1 MSDLK
6 LIGKSV
12 LRKDGPDKTTGKAR
26 YTADRH
32 LPGMLV
38 CGILRS
44 PHAHAKILNIDSS
57 RAEELPGVKA
67 VISGQDTLGIKHGF
81 VETPRYPPDQN
92 ILAHDVVRHVGEEVA
107 AVAAINQQVLD
118 EALQLIEVQYEILPA
133 VFDVADAMRPDCEV
147 QIHPNHPRVKDPFC
161 NIAGKTETQWGD
173 VEQGFEQADL
183 ICSDRFESHMR
194 THGYLEPQTTIA
206 DYNADGTLHMWI
218 SSMGPFVKRRKL
230 ARALGMSYASVQIHK
245 AYVGG
250 AFGGKIDLFSHEYCA
265 AALSIRTG
273 RPVKFV
279 ASREEIFAA
288 YRHGQP
294 LISEIKTGVKK
305 DGTIVAQQLRMI
317 NNAGA
322 YKCSGVVVIFLAWGF
337 SMLPYRVEN
346 FKYEGYSIFSNNP
359 PRAPLRGHGAPQVRF
374 ALESHMDIVAE
385 KLQIDPIEFRLKNAR
400 VPGEE
405 LPNRDNV
412 HNCGL
417 QECIQK
423 AVSKTDFINKRHSH
437 FPKSEQP
444 PSPGPI
450 KRGIGLGVSSYFGG
464 SLIYPNG
471 SGAIVKMADDGSVDL
486 LTGAIEMGQ
495 GSETVLCQIVGEE
508 LQLEMSDI
516 RITSADTA
524 TTPQDIGAWISGL
537 TYVTG
542 NAVRQ
547 AATAV
552 RNKIL
557 QVAAEQLHASVE
569 NLKLKDKSVF
579 VENEPE
585 RRISYQQIFNASVA
599 THRGDTIIGEGYWR
613 TMRDEPSHPSL
624 ASTKGRWSENYAF
637 SAQVAEVEVDTET
650 GEIKLLKATTVHD
663 CGFPINPQLV
673 KGQVDG
679 QVSLALGHAF
689 MEDVMLEKGHTLNPT
704 WLDYRMPLIHNVAE
718 SIDVDV
724 ITESYE
730 VGRSFRTKEV
740 GEGLV
745 SAILAAIA
753 NAIYDATGLRMYS
766 TPFSPEKVLKGL
778 KQLNEKE
785 TVQPPPATEMR

>member
-12 LRKDGPDKTTGKAR
+12 LRKDGPDKTTGRAR
-26 YTADRH
+26 YTADRQ
-32 LPGMLV
+32 LPGMLI

-44 PHAHAKILNIDSS
+44 PHPHAKIIDIDCSK
-57 RAEELPGVKA
+57 AEKLPGVKA
-67 VISGQDTLGIKHGF
+67 IISGKDTLGIKHGF

-92 ILAHDVVRHVGEEVA
+92 ILAYDVVRHVGEEIA
-107 AVAAINQQVLD
+107 AVAAINRSVLD
-118 EALQLIEVQYEILPA
+118 KALKLIEVQYEILPA
-133 VFDVADAMRPDCEV
+133 IFDVADAMSPECEV
-147 QIHPNHPRVKDPFC
+147 QIHPNNARVNEPFC

-173 VEQGFEQADL
+173 IEQGFEQADL
-183 ICSDRFESHMR
+183 IQSDRFESHLR

-218 SSMGPFVKRRKL
+218 SSMGPFVKRSKL
-230 ARALGMSYASVQIHK
+230 AKALNLPFTSVQVHK
-245 AYVGG
+245 SYVGG

-265 AALSIRTG
+265 AALSIKTG
-273 RPVKFV
+273 RPVKFI
-279 ASREEIFAA
+279 ASREDVFAA

-322 YKCSGVVVIFLAWGF
+322 YKGSGVVVIFLAWAF
-337 SMLPYRVEN
+337 SMIPYRVEN
-346 FKYEGYSIFSNNP
+346 FKYDGYSIFTNNP

-374 ALESHMDIVAE
+374 ALESHMDIIAE

-405 LPNRDNV
+405 LPNQDNV

-423 AVSKTDFINKRHSH
+423 AVSKTDFLNKRRDDSNPETHSSH
-437 FPKSEQP
+437 NPL
-444 PSPGPI
+444 

-464 SLIYPNG
+464 SLIYPN
-471 SGAIVKMADDGSVDL
+471 SSSAIVKMADDGSVDL

-508 LQLEMSDI
+508 LQLEMADI

-524 TTPQDIGAWISGL
+524 TTPHDIGAWISGL

-547 AATAV
+547 AAGNV
-552 RNKIL
+552 RDKIL
-557 QVAAEQLHASVE
+557 QVAAEQLNESVK
-569 NLKLKDKSVF
+569 NLKLKNKSVF
-579 VENEPE
+579 VTSTPE
-585 RRISYQQIFNASVA
+585 KRISYQQVFAASVG
-599 THRGDTIIGEGYWR
+599 THRGDPIIGEGHWR
-613 TMRDEPSHPSL
+613 TMRDEPFHPSL

-673 KGQVDG
+673 KGQIDG

-689 MEDVMLEKGHTLNPT
+689 MEDVMLEKGYTLNPT
-704 WLDYRMPLIHNVAE
+704 WLDYRMPLIHNVAD
-718 SIDVDV
+718 SKDVDV
-724 ITESYE
+724 ITESYQ

-778 KQLNEKE
+778 KLLQQK
-785 TVQPPPATEMR
+785 RGSR

>member
-12 LRKDGPDKTTGKAR
+12 LRRDGPDKTTGKAR
-26 YTADRH
+26 YTADRQ
-32 LPGMLV
+32 LPGMLI

-44 PHAHAKILNIDSS
+44 PHPHAKILNIDCS
-57 RAEELPGVKA
+57 RAEKLPGVKA
-67 VISGQDTLGIKHGF
+67 IISGKDTLGIKHGF

-92 ILAHDVVRHVGEEVA
+92 ILASDTVRHVGEEVA
-107 AVAAINQQVLD
+107 AVAAINQKVLD
-118 EALQLIEVQYEILPA
+118 EALDLIEVKYEILPA
-133 VFDVADAMRPDCEV
+133 VFDVVDAMNPDCEV
-147 QIHPNHPRVKDPFC
+147 QIHPNHPRVNEPFC

-173 VEQGFEQADL
+173 VEKGFSQADL
-183 ICSDRFESHMR
+183 ICSDRFESHLR
-194 THGYLEPQTTIA
+194 THGYLEPQTTLA
-206 DYNADGTLHMWI
+206 DYNADGTLHLWI

-230 ARALGMSYASVQIHK
+230 AKALGMPYASIQIHK

-265 AALSIRTG
+265 AALSIKTA

-279 ASREEIFAA
+279 SSREDVFAA

-294 LISEIKTGVKK
+294 LISEIKTGLKK

-322 YKCSGVVVIFLAWGF
+322 YKGSGVVVIFLAWAF
-337 SMLPYRVEN
+337 SMIPYRVEN

-374 ALESHMDIVAE
+374 ALESHMDIIAE

-400 VPGEE
+400 VAGEE
-405 LPNRDNV
+405 LPNRDSV

-423 AVSKTDFINKRHSH
+423 AVLKTDFIKRRHP
-437 FPKSEQP
+437 FPKFEK
-444 PSPGPI
+444 PSSLNPL

-464 SLIYPNG
+464 SLIYPN
-471 SGAIVKMADDGSVDL
+471 SSSAIVKMADDGSVDL

-508 LQLEMSDI
+508 LQLEMADI

-524 TTPQDIGAWISGL
+524 TTPHDIGAWISGL

-547 AATAV
+547 AAGSV
-552 RNKIL
+552 RDKIL
-557 QVAAEQLHASVE
+557 KVAAEQLHESVANLTLE
-569 NLKLKDKSVF
+569 NKFVF
-579 VENEPE
+579 VTTDPE
-585 RRISYQQIFNASVA
+585 RRISYQQIFEASVG
-599 THRGDTIIGEGYWR
+599 THRGDTIIGEGHWR
-613 TMRDEPSHPSL
+613 TMRDEPFHPSL

-673 KGQVDG
+673 KGQIDG

-689 MEDVMLEKGHTLNPT
+689 MEDVMLKNGYTLNPT
-704 WLDYRMPLIHNVAE
+704 WLDYRMPLIHNVAD
-718 SIDVDV
+718 SKDVDV
-724 ITESYE
+724 ITESYQ

-778 KQLNEKE
+778 KLLRVGSKIS
-785 TVQPPPATEMR
+785 

>member
-12 LRKDGPDKTTGKAR
+12 LRKDGPDKTTGRAR

-32 LPGMLV
+32 LPGMLI

-44 PHAHAKILNIDSS
+44 PHPHAKIVNIDCSK
-57 RAEELPGVKA
+57 AEKLPGVKS
-67 VISGQDTLGIKHGF
+67 IITGKDTLGIKHGF

-92 ILAHDVVRHVGEEVA
+92 ILAHEVVRHVGEEIA
-107 AVAAINQQVLD
+107 AVAAINRNVLD
-118 EALQLIEVQYEILPA
+118 EAIKLIEVQYEILPA
-133 VFDVADAMRPDCEV
+133 VFDVADAMSPDCDI
-147 QIHPNHPRVKDPFC
+147 QIHPSHPRVKEAFC
-161 NIAGKTETQWGD
+161 NIAGKTETQWGNI
-173 VEQGFEQADL
+173 EQGFEQADL
-183 ICSDRFESHMR
+183 IHSDRFESHLR

-206 DYNADGTLHMWI
+206 DYSADGTLHMWI

-230 ARALGMSYASVQIHK
+230 AKALGLAYASVQIHK
-245 AYVGG
+245 SYVGG
-250 AFGGKIDLFSHEYCA
+250 AFGGKIDLFSHEYCV
-265 AALSIRTG
+265 AALSIKTG

-279 ASREEIFAA
+279 SSREEVFAA

-322 YKCSGVVVIFLAWGF
+322 YKGSGVVVIFLAWGF
-337 SMLPYRVEN
+337 SMIPYRVEN
-346 FKYEGYSIFSNNP
+346 FKYEGYSIFTNNP

-374 ALESHMDIVAE
+374 ALESHMDIIAE
-385 KLQIDPIEFRLKNAR
+385 KLQIDPIDFRLKNAR
-400 VPGEE
+400 VEGEE
-405 LPNRDNV
+405 LPNKDNV
-412 HNCGL
+412 HHCGL

-423 AVSKTDFINKRHSH
+423 AVLKTDFKNRRNR
-437 FPKSEQP
+437 FPKTEQP
-444 PSPGPI
+444 SSPDPL

-464 SLIYPNG
+464 SLIYPNS

-508 LQLEMSDI
+508 LQLGMEDI

-524 TTPQDIGAWISGL
+524 TTPHDIGAWISGL

-542 NAVRQ
+542 NAVRE
-547 AATAV
+547 AAGQV
-552 RNKIL
+552 REKVL
-557 QVAAEQLHASVE
+557 QVAAEQLNEKIE
-569 NLKLKDKSVF
+569 NLKLENKSVF
-579 VENEPE
+579 VAAKPE
-585 RRISYQQIFNASVA
+585 KRISYEQVFAASVG
-599 THRGDTIIGEGYWR
+599 THRGDTILGEGHWR
-613 TMRDEPSHPSL
+613 TMRDEPFHPSL

-663 CGFPINPQLV
+663 CGFPINPNLV
-673 KGQVDG
+673 KGQIDG

-689 MEDVMLEKGHTLNPT
+689 MEDVMMEKGYTLNPT
-704 WLDYRMPLIHNVAE
+704 WLDYRMPLIHNVAD
-718 SIDVDV
+718 SKDVDV
-724 ITESYE
+724 ITESYQ

-753 NAIYDATGLRMYS
+753 NAVYDATGLRMHS

-778 KQLNEKE
+778 KLLQQERGSL
-785 TVQPPPATEMR
+785 